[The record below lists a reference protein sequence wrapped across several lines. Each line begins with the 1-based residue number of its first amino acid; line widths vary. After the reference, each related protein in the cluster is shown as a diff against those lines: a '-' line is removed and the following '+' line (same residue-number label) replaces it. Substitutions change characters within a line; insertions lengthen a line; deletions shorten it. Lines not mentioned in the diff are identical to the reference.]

1 MCLNNL
7 YTLIPGQA
15 VQSFPNF
22 YLSLEF
28 KQNSRGL
35 NRNISLKLCRND
47 KAPRLSWV
55 CLLF

>member
-7 YTLIPGQA
+7 YTLILGQA

-35 NRNISLKLCRND
+35 NRNISLKTL
-47 KAPRLSWV
+47 
-55 CLLF
+55 